1 MAKNNKNSSPEGGKR
16 ACLCKNGTYSS
27 ECCQGELINQ
37 GIGSLVDQG
46 VKTVVNTSTSRTIV
60 NTSN

>member
-1 MAKNNKNSSPEGGKR
+1 MAKNKNSSPVGGKN
-16 ACLCKNGTYSS
+16 ACLCKDGTYSS

-37 GIGSLVDQG
+37 GIGSLEGQEVRS
-46 VKTVVNTSTSRTIV
+46 VVNTSTSRTII

>member
-1 MAKNNKNSSPEGGKR
+1 MAKNKNSSPIGGKR

-27 ECCQGELINQ
+27 ECCDGKLESQ
-37 GIGSLVDQG
+37 GIGPLEGQEVS
-46 VKTVVNTSTSRTIV
+46 TVVNTNQTRTIV

>member
-1 MAKNNKNSSPEGGKR
+1 MAKSKNSSPVGGKR
-16 ACLCKNGTYSS
+16 ACLCKDGTYSS

-37 GIGSLVDQG
+37 GIGSLEGQEVRN
-46 VKTVVNTSTSRTIV
+46 VVNTSTSRTIV